1 MFKVI
6 NLVLILLLEKLEQVL
21 NYSFKNKI
29 MKKIILTALSILAFV
44 SCQSDD
50 AYENRNIDP
59 KNPLAV
65 DADFLFNS
73 ATKSLVDQ
81 MTSTNVNTNIFR
93 MLGQHW
99 TETSMRP
106 IMTSIHVTLPMRI
119 AEIYRDVLLDLST
132 SKSILMQ
139 TSFVCSY

>member
-21 NYSFKNKI
+21 NYSLKNKI

-50 AYENRNIDP
+50 AYENRNVDP

-73 ATKSLVDQ
+73 AKKFS
-81 MTSTNVNTNIFR
+81 
-93 MLGQHW
+93 
-99 TETSMRP
+99 
-106 IMTSIHVTLPMRI
+106 
-119 AEIYRDVLLDLST
+119 
-132 SKSILMQ
+132 
-139 TSFVCSY
+139 

>member
-1 MFKVI
+1 
-6 NLVLILLLEKLEQVL
+6 
-21 NYSFKNKI
+21 

-73 ATKSLVDQ
+73 ATKSLFDQ
-81 MTSTNVNTNIFR
+81 MTSTNVNTNI
-93 MLGQHW
+93 L
-99 TETSMRP
+99 E
-106 IMTSIHVTLPMRI
+106 
-119 AEIYRDVLLDLST
+119 
-132 SKSILMQ
+132 
-139 TSFVCSY
+139 C